1 MKKILFAFTLF
12 LIPFIVDAKAKF
24 IVPTIKATSNT
35 FNIPI
40 MIENYEDFK
49 IIGLKLHYDK
59 SKLELT
65 DSSLESLTN
74 GLFHGIEE
82 NDGTITIYSFNID
95 DNILSVSDKN
105 IIATLTFK
113 IIDESFDETNL
124 DLEVTDYSFDEE
136 TPLDYVSVSGI
147 VYLKDKFS
155 LNNADLK
162 KINDISWSSSDNS
175 IATVDNKGNVSFL
188 KQGEVTIT
196 AKDKDNIIYKK
207 VLVNK
212 EEFGGEEKPVNYIP
226 IIVSCSLIICI
237 FIIIIYMYK
246 KKNRKR

>member
-95 DNILSVSDKN
+95 VVSESELYILNFSFKYCNLLSPYKN
-105 IIATLTFK
+105 
-113 IIDESFDETNL
+113 
-124 DLEVTDYSFDEE
+124 V
-136 TPLDYVSVSGI
+136 
-147 VYLKDKFS
+147 
-155 LNNADLK
+155 
-162 KINDISWSSSDNS
+162 
-175 IATVDNKGNVSFL
+175 
-188 KQGEVTIT
+188 
-196 AKDKDNIIYKK
+196 
-207 VLVNK
+207 
-212 EEFGGEEKPVNYIP
+212 
-226 IIVSCSLIICI
+226 CI
-237 FIIIIYMYK
+237 MK
-246 KKNRKR
+246 SPN